1 MRKTLL
7 ILVIALLSMGAM
19 FGQYIVNFEGAT
31 ETKTSYASGT
41 VNLSGMDWNMTEALI
56 GNATADWKNG
66 TKSARM
72 RGYGTSSM
80 SMLADKAS
88 GLGTLSFQYRR
99 YGTDTQVDW
108 KAEYSTDGGT
118 NWTQIGTAFTA
129 PASDEVQTFS
139 SAVNVSGN
147 VRVRIKRAT
156 ESGTSNNRLNID
168 DITLTDY
175 AGSIPTI
182 NVSGTLNPFSTYTG
196 TPSTSQSYSLSGS
209 NLTANIAI
217 AALTGFQYS
226 TDNSSWQNSLS
237 LASSYN
243 GPVYVRL
250 SGAAAGS
257 FSGDIAH
264 SSAGASSVNLAVSG
278 SVNDPVP
285 AINVGGALN
294 AFGTT
299 TGTPSA
305 AQTYNLSGS
314 FLTANIV
321 VTPPAGYEVSS
332 DGSSYLGSLSLPSS
346 YSGVVYVRLTG
357 SAAGT
362 FNGNI
367 THTSTGATQV
377 DLAVSGTV
385 TDPAS
390 ATTYLEENFNYVV
403 GTTASSNG
411 WSAHSSPGTA
421 SPLIDA
427 TNLSYTNYP
436 ASYGGSVRTTGV
448 TGEDISRGFTPQ
460 TSGEIYCAWLMN
472 ITSMPNTTQD
482 YFFHLGDSNIPL
494 GTSTIFRG
502 RLIAQRDASNN
513 IRFAL
518 SKGTTNTSMA
528 VWTGGTYASGT
539 YDYAMNTTYMFVMKY
554 KVIPGSANDEV
565 YLWINPTDT
574 ENEPAYTLFVGP
586 TDTTSDPSDIGSVAI
601 RQSANTPAA
610 YYDGIR
616 ITNDWAQLW
625 SGEAPPT
632 PVISVSTP
640 ELDPL
645 VAIVNTPSDE
655 IRSYTLSGENISG
668 GITITPSNGF
678 QVSTSEGGPW
688 LESLVT
694 PADFNN
700 LIYVRFYPA
709 ELGDYTGNIEHTS
722 PGATTVNVAIN
733 GESVPPAVTWNIPAS
748 LPAFSGEAL
757 TPTAAQ
763 SYSLSATNATE
774 NLLVSTVAPF
784 ELSTTGTGGWTNSLS
799 LAPTFNA
806 SVYVRMNASSAGTF
820 NVNISHTTA
829 NASEGLVALSGTAT
843 PAPGMAVDLFFSEYI
858 EGSSNNKVLEIFNG
872 TGGAV
877 DLSDY
882 KVELYANGS
891 TTPGN
896 TLTMSGTLAHG
907 DVYVIANS
915 SANATI
921 LGLADITST
930 ITYFNGDDA
939 VAIKKISTD
948 SYVDIFGVIGQD
960 PDLAATPSLGWI
972 ADGGYSTVNKTLV
985 RKPSVSQGISVNP
998 TMTGP
1003 NVNTDFVT
1011 LSTEWDVYP
1020 TDTLDYL
1027 GTHTFNPGGNPMAA
1041 TPSFDPAEGTYMAP
1055 INVSISCSTPG
1066 ATIRYTIN
1074 GDVPNASSTL
1084 YSTPINISATTTLKA
1099 VAFATGFE
1107 PSAVGVAVY
1116 TFPVDVAN
1124 IAALRAMPTGGTV
1137 YRLTGEAV
1145 LTFQQSTRNQKYV
1158 QDATAAIVIDDPAGV
1173 ITTTYSLYDGI
1184 TGLVGTLGAYS
1195 NLLQFTPVA
1204 NPSAATSTGNV
1215 VVPAVRTSATVSTD
1229 DQAKLLKLM
1238 NVTIDATNVNFGTA
1252 AENINVTDA
1261 AGTIVMRTFPATDY
1275 SGTAIPTAAVD
1286 IVCLGGQFGTTMQ
1299 ISPRFLADITPA
1311 AGTLE
1316 APIINI
1322 SQVGGTVSLS
1332 WAAVAGAT
1340 SYRVE
1345 AADDP
1350 YGAFTELSTTTNLFY
1365 SGAATAKKF
1374 YRVIAIN

>member
-1 MRKTLL
+1 MLRHTQTSGSVYASA
-7 ILVIALLSMGAM
+7 LVNVTSSQTTGEYFLH
-19 FGQYIVNFEGAT
+19 FGQ
-31 ETKTSYASGT
+31 S
-41 VNLSGMDWNMTEALI
+41 
-56 GNATADWKNG
+56 
-66 TKSARM
+66 
-72 RGYGTSSM
+72 
-80 SMLADKAS
+80 
-88 GLGTLSFQYRR
+88 TL
-99 YGTDTQVDW
+99 
-108 KAEYSTDGGT
+108 
-118 NWTQIGTAFTA
+118 GTAFKAKVFIKKAT
-129 PASDEVQTFS
+129 DTTFS
-139 SAVNVSGN
+139 FGVSHGAN
-147 VRVRIKRAT
+147 TADAT
-156 ESGTSNNRLNID
+156 
-168 DITLTDY
+168 
-175 AGSIPTI
+175 
-182 NVSGTLNPFSTYTG
+182 
-196 TPSTSQSYSLSGS
+196 
-209 NLTANIAI
+209 
-217 AALTGFQYS
+217 YS
-226 TDNSSWQNSLS
+226 TNT
-237 LASSYN
+237 Y
-243 GPVYVRL
+243 
-250 SGAAAGS
+250 
-257 FSGDIAH
+257 
-264 SSAGASSVNLAVSG
+264 AVG
-278 SVNDPVP
+278 
-285 AINVGGALN
+285 
-294 AFGTT
+294 
-299 TGTPSA
+299 
-305 AQTYNLSGS
+305 
-314 FLTANIV
+314 
-321 VTPPAGYEVSS
+321 
-332 DGSSYLGSLSLPSS
+332 
-346 YSGVVYVRLTG
+346 
-357 SAAGT
+357 
-362 FNGNI
+362 
-367 THTSTGATQV
+367 
-377 DLAVSGTV
+377 
-385 TDPAS
+385 
-390 ATTYLEENFNYVV
+390 TTYLLVV
-403 GTTASSNG
+403 KYTIVDG
-411 WSAHSSPGTA
+411 
-421 SPLIDA
+421 A
-427 TNLSYTNYP
+427 TNDTVHLFINPVISASEP
-436 ASYGGSVRTTGV
+436 APSLTAADTGTDLTDV
-448 TGEDISRGFTPQ
+448 SAFIIRQG
-460 TSGEIYCAWLMN
+460 N
-472 ITSMPNTTQD
+472 
-482 YFFHLGDSNIPL
+482 
-494 GTSTIFRG
+494 
-502 RLIAQRDASNN
+502 ASNSPVVR
-513 IRFAL
+513 I
-518 SKGTTNTSMA
+518 
-528 VWTGGTYASGT
+528 
-539 YDYAMNTTYMFVMKY
+539 
-554 KVIPGSANDEV
+554 
-565 YLWINPTDT
+565 
-574 ENEPAYTLFVGP
+574 
-586 TDTTSDPSDIGSVAI
+586 
-601 RQSANTPAA
+601 
-610 YYDGIR
+610 DGIR
-616 ITNDWAQLW
+616 VTNDWAELW

-709 ELGDYTGNIEHTS
+709 ELGDFTGNIEHTS

-820 NVNISHTTA
+820 NANISHTTA

-858 EGSSNNKVLEIFNG
+858 EGSSNNKALEIFNG

-877 DLSDY
+877 DLSNY
-882 KVELYANGS
+882 KVYLYSNGA
-891 TTPGN
+891 TAPTN
-896 TLTMSGTLAHG
+896 TQTFAAGTMLAHN
-907 DVYVIANS
+907 DVYIIANAS
-915 SANATI
+915 SNATI
-921 LGLADITST
+921 LGLADVTST
-930 ITYFNGDDA
+930 VTFYNGDDA
-939 VAIKKISTD
+939 VALVKVVGAEEQ
-948 SYVDIFGVIGQD
+948 YVDIFGMIGQD
-960 PDLAATPSLGWI
+960 PGTQWT
-972 ADGGYSTVNKTLV
+972 ADGGYSTLDKTLV
-985 RKPSVSQGISVNP
+985 RKPNINQGVSVNP
-998 TMTGP
+998 TGHAAG
-1003 NVNTDFVT
+1003 DVT
-1011 LSTEWDVYP
+1011 AFETLGTQWDVYP
-1020 TDTLDYL
+1020 IDTLTYL
-1027 GTHTFNPGGNPMAA
+1027 GSHVFNPGGNPMAA
-1041 TPSFDPAEGTYMAP
+1041 TPTFNPPAGNYFSA
-1055 INVSISCSTPG
+1055 INVTIASTTPG
-1066 ATIRYTIN
+1066 ATIRYTTN
-1074 GDVPNASSTL
+1074 GDVPDAGSTL
-1084 YSTPINISATTTLKA
+1084 YTEPVAISATTTLKA
-1099 VAFATGFE
+1099 IAFATGFE

>member
-1 MRKTLL
+1 
-7 ILVIALLSMGAM
+7 MGAM

-31 ETKTSYASGT
+31 ETKASYASGT
-41 VNLSGMDWNMTEALI
+41 VNLSGLDWDMTEALI
-56 GNATADWKNG
+56 GTSTSDWKNG

-80 SMLADKAS
+80 TMLADKAN
-88 GLGTLSFQYRR
+88 GIGTLSFQYRC
-99 YGTDTQVDW
+99 YGTDAQVDW

-118 NWTQIGTAFTA
+118 NWTQIGSAFTA
-129 PASDEVQTFS
+129 PASDVVQNFS
-139 SAVNVSGN
+139 ETVNVSGN
-147 VRVRIKRAT
+147 VRIRIKRAT
-156 ESGTSNNRLNID
+156 ETGTANSRLNID

-175 AGSIPTI
+175 AGSTPTI

-196 TPSTSQSYSLSGS
+196 TPSTSQSYNLSGS
-209 NLTANIAI
+209 NLTANISV
-217 AALTGFQYS
+217 AALAGFQYS
-226 TDNSSWQNSLS
+226 TDNSTWQNSLS

-250 SGAAAGS
+250 SGASAGT
-257 FSGDIAH
+257 FGGDIVH
-264 SSAGASSVNLAVSG
+264 SSTGATSVNVAASGTVS
-278 SVNDPVP
+278 DPTP
-285 AINVGGALN
+285 TINVGGTLT
-294 AFGTT
+294 AFNTV
-299 TGTPSA
+299 TGTASA
-305 AQTYNLSGS
+305 AQTYNLSGL
-314 FLTANIV
+314 FLTANLV
-321 VTPPAGYEVSS
+321 VTPPAGYELST
-332 DGSSYLGSLSLPSS
+332 DGSSYSSSLSLASS
-346 YSGVVYVRLTG
+346 FSGVVYVRLTG

-367 THTSTGATQV
+367 AHTSTGATPV

-385 TDPAS
+385 TDPS
-390 ATTYLEENFNYVV
+390 VPTTFLEENFNYIV

-411 WSAHSSPGTA
+411 WSAHSGAGTA

-436 ASYGGSVRTTGV
+436 ASIGGSVRTTGV

-472 ITSMPNTTQD
+472 ITSIPTTTQD

-494 GTSTIFRG
+494 GTSTMFRG
-502 RLIAQRDASNN
+502 RILAQRDASNN

-518 SKGTTNTSMA
+518 SKGTTNTSMM
-528 VWTGGTYASGT
+528 VWTGGTYTSGT

-554 KVIPGSANDEV
+554 KVVDGAANDEV

-574 ENEPAYTLFVGP
+574 ENEPAYTLFIG
-586 TDTTSDPSDIGSVAI
+586 TGDTTSDPTDIGSVAI

-632 PVISVSTP
+632 PVINVSTT

-645 VAIVNTPSDE
+645 TAIVNTPSDE
-655 IRSYTLSGENISG
+655 IRSYTLSGENING
-668 GITITPSNGF
+668 GITISPSDGF
-678 QVSTSEGGPW
+678 QVSTSESGPW
-688 LESLVT
+688 STSLVT

-700 LIYVRFYPA
+700 LIYVRFYPTV
-709 ELGDYTGNIEHTS
+709 LGEYTGNIEHTS
-722 PGATTVNVAIN
+722 SGATTVNVAIS
-733 GESVPPAVTWNIPAS
+733 GECIPPAVVWNIPAS

-763 SYSLSATNATE
+763 SYTLSATNATE
-774 NLLVSTVAPF
+774 NLVVSTTAPF

-806 SVYVRMNASSAGTF
+806 SVYVRMNATSAGTF
-820 NVNISHTTA
+820 NENISHTTA

-843 PAPGMAVDLFFSEYI
+843 PAPGMATDLFFSEYI
-858 EGSSNNKVLEIFNG
+858 EGGSNNKALEIFNG

-882 KVELYANGS
+882 KVELYANGA
-891 TTPGN
+891 TAPGN
-896 TLTMSGTLAHG
+896 TLTLSGTLAHG
-907 DVYVIANS
+907 DVYVIANA

-921 LGLADITST
+921 LGLADVTST
-930 ITYFNGDDA
+930 VTFFNGDDA

-960 PDLAATPSLGWI
+960 PDLASTPTLGWI
-972 ADGGYSTVNKTLV
+972 ATGGYATVNKTLV
-985 RKPSVSQGISVNP
+985 RKPNVSQGISVNP
-998 TMTGP
+998 TITGP

-1011 LSTEWDVYP
+1011 LGTEWDVYAQ
-1020 TDTLDYL
+1020 DTLDYL
-1027 GTHTFNPGGNPMAA
+1027 GTHTFNPGGNPMAE
-1041 TPSFDPAEGTYMAP
+1041 TPTFNPAEGVHLNP
-1055 INVSISCSTPG
+1055 INVTISSTTPG
-1066 ATIRYTIN
+1066 AVIYYTTN
-1074 GDVPNASSTL
+1074 GNVPNDTSTL
-1084 YSTPINISATTTLKA
+1084 YTGPVAISANTTLKA
-1099 VAFATGFE
+1099 IAYATGFE

-1116 TFPVDVAN
+1116 TFPIDVAN
-1124 IAALRAMPTGGTV
+1124 IAALRAMPTGATV

-1145 LTFQQSTRNQKYV
+1145 LTFQQATRNQKYV
-1158 QDATAAIVIDDPAGV
+1158 QDATAAIVIDDAAGV
-1173 ITTTYSLYDGI
+1173 ITSTYSLYDGI

-1195 NLLQFTPVA
+1195 NLIQFTPVA
-1204 NPSAATSTGNV
+1204 DPGAATSSGNV
-1215 VVPAVRTSATVSTD
+1215 VVPVVRTSATVSTD

-1238 NVTIDATNVNFGTA
+1238 NVTLDATNVNFGTV
-1252 AENINVTDA
+1252 AENITATDA
-1261 AGTIVMRTFPATDY
+1261 AGTITLRTFPSTDY
-1275 SGTAIPTAAVD
+1275 SGTAIPTAPVD
-1286 IVCLGGQFGTTMQ
+1286 IVCLGGQYGTGMQ

-1340 SYRVE
+1340 SYRIE

-1350 YGAFTELSTTTNLFY
+1350 YGTFTELSTTTNLFY
-1365 SGAATAKKF
+1365 SGAADAKKF
-1374 YRVIAIN
+1374 YRVIALN